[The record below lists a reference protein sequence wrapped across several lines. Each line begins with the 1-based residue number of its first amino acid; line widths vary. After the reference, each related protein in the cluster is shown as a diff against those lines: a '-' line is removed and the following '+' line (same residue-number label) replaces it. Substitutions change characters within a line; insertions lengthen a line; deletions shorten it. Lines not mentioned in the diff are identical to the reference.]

1 MDRDKNGRF
10 AAGNTFGPGRPKR
23 QTERG
28 YLRATV
34 KACSIDDWQAIVKTA
49 VVDAKMGDAK
59 AREWL
64 GRYLVGEPGP
74 GRLLTLL
81 VDDLTGDD
89 QVRAAVSARYEFDMM
104 AAFANQV
111 DMQAWARR
119 AQEQRQGHVAADQRL
134 E

>member
-1 MDRDKNGRF
+1 MERNSNGRF
-10 AAGNTFGPGRPKR
+10 ATGNAGGPGRPKR
-23 QTERG
+23 PTERG

-34 KACSIDDWQAIVKTA
+34 RACSLEDWEAIVKTA
-49 VVDAKMGDAK
+49 VADAKVGDAK

-111 DMQAWARR
+111 DMQAVENAM
-119 AQEQRQGHVAADQRL
+119 ALL
-134 E
+134 ESAE